1 MAKGMVQEVGRWM
14 KKNLQSFTLNSS
26 GAENARLPTPSK
38 TSRDDGMVVDLYKQF
53 MPTIT

>member
-1 MAKGMVQEVGRWM
+1 MAKGMVQEVGGRFM

-38 TSRDDGMVVDLYKQF
+38 TSRDDGGGFV
-53 MPTIT
+53 